1 MDCIIGFKEIGYK
14 DFLSVVSTFLD
25 LDSAT
30 EKTAGSETRLT
41 FWSLFIA
48 WTVTIKSL
56 PYMIGVVFMWNTVL
70 LSAVFTLY
78 GEP

>member
-1 MDCIIGFKEIGYK
+1 MEIWSVDTLATLGVILGGNVWFFLTGMDCNIGFKEIGYK

-41 FWSLFIA
+41 F
-48 WTVTIKSL
+48 
-56 PYMIGVVFMWNTVL
+56 
-70 LSAVFTLY
+70 
-78 GEP
+78 